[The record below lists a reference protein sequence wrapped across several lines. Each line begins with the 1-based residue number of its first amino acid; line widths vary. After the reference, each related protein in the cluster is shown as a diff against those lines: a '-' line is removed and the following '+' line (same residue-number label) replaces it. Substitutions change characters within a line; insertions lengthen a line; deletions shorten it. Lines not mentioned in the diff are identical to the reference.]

1 MQITVTRTG
10 GFAGVHQQ
18 LGPVEISTLDPEVA
32 DRIHQIVAELDF
44 FTLPERLP
52 SDGDMRDGY
61 FYAVEVVAD
70 GRDHTVRTEDGSHD
84 PAALELHRLI
94 RFLDEAGGQFEDG
107 PMDSSDGVRTRD
119 WSAWYNR
126 MPLAEDPNL
135 HVSGTCRLESSG
147 ITVRLEPDN
156 EGIVDDPALVVLRL
170 VVTTPAIH
178 DAQYVEREVTW
189 QDDVGAGIERVR
201 ITGISTEIP
210 VTIVE

>member
-1 MQITVTRTG
+1 MQITVTRIG

-18 LGPVEISTLDPEVA
+18 LGPVETATLDPEVA

-52 SDGDMRDGY
+52 SDGEIRDGY
-61 FYAVEVVAD
+61 FYAVHVVAD
-70 GRDHTVRTEDGSHD
+70 GRDRTVRTEDGSRD

-94 RFLDEAGGQFEDG
+94 RLLDEAGGQFENR

-126 MPLAEDPNL
+126 RPLAEDPHL

-147 ITVRLEPDN
+147 FTVRLEPDN
-156 EGIVDDPALVVLRL
+156 EGVVDDPELFVLKL
-170 VVTTPAIH
+170 VVTSPAIH
-178 DAQYVEREVTW
+178 DAQHVEREVTW
-189 QDDVGAGIERVR
+189 QDNVGAGIRRVR
-201 ITGISTEIP
+201 ISGVSTEIP
-210 VTIVE
+210 VRIVE